1 MAKKKKIYKV
11 GIDSETYAISLVESP
26 AIEETLVALEEQKP
40 IKIQLADEEKYMVY
54 SAVLVPDKP
63 IYRRNED
70 GDEFYIE
77 FTKESIEK
85 MAQEY
90 LMNYRQNEITLDHAT
105 MANDI
110 TLVESWIKTDM
121 YKDKS
126 VAIGLSEDLPIGTWI
141 AGLKVNQIDAW
152 NRIKNGELRG
162 FSVESMI
169 SLEEFSKQE
178 QNTNNMSI
186 ETNDNMFWDKMKN
199 ILSEVFT
206 SLSMS
211 KKDEAD
217 IESSETYKITP
228 ESAAKELEAI
238 LSKDSDDKSYP
249 LSAMTDPLNIELA
262 NQSGFTSVEAYLDE
276 VYAIKTDG
284 YTSGTSAQANFEEN
298 ALPTEPTVEPNT
310 ITVQVQ
316 PLTEEEKSTIEE
328 GIKSGATEAPKV
340 EEKPQENNAH
350 LEELINSLK
359 EEINALK
366 EMNNGL
372 NDKVKELSK
381 EPSTKPVN
389 TNAKPSGASTYSA
402 WREQM
407 RSMIG

>member
-1 MAKKKKIYKV
+1 MAKKIKKYKV
-11 GIDSETYAISLVESP
+11 GIDSETYAISMVESP
-26 AIEETLVALEEQKP
+26 AIESDFVALSKE
-40 IKIQLADEEKYMVY
+40 EEKRVFLESDERHMVY
-54 SAVLVPDKP
+54 GAALIPDKD
-63 IYRRNED
+63 IYRNNGEQ
-70 GDEFYIE
+70 EFYIS

-85 MAQEY
+85 MSQDF
-90 LMNYRQNEITLDHAT
+90 MKNYRQNEVTLDHEE

-110 TLVESWIKTDM
+110 TITESWLVEDP
-121 YKDKS
+121 YKDKANALGIN
-126 VAIGLSEDLPIGTWI
+126 VPKGTWMV
-141 AGLKVNQIDAW
+141 GMKVNQIDVW
-152 NRIKNGELRG
+152 ERVKSGELKG

-169 SLEEFSKQE
+169 SLEDFSK
-178 QNTNNMSI
+178 QNTNNMNI

-211 KKDEAD
+211 KKDED
-217 IESSETYKITP
+217 IVKTMNEDTNTIE
-228 ESAAKELEAI
+228 
-238 LSKDSDDKSYP
+238 
-249 LSAMTDPLNIELA
+249 ELA
-262 NQSGFTSVEAYLDE
+262 AMSGFTSVEEYQKE
-276 VYAIKTDG
+276 VEAIE
-284 YTSGTSAQANFEEN
+284 AELEEN
-298 ALPTEPTVEPNT
+298 AQPTEPTVETPK
-310 ITVQVQ
+310 
-316 PLTEEEKSTIEE
+316 TEEPAVVEE
-328 GIKSGATEAPKV
+328 PKVEEPKPTEEAPKA

-407 RSMIG
+407 RNMIG

>member
-40 IKIQLADEEKYMVY
+40 IKVQLADEEKYMVY

-90 LMNYRQNEITLDHAT
+90 LMNYRQNEITLDHET

-178 QNTNNMSI
+178 QNTNNMNI
-186 ETNDNMFWDKMKN
+186 ETNDMFWDKLKN
-199 ILSEVFT
+199 ILKDTF
-206 SLSMS
+206 S
-211 KKDEAD
+211 KKVEEST
-217 IESSETYKITP
+217 IE
-228 ESAAKELEAI
+228 
-238 LSKDSDDKSYP
+238 
-249 LSAMTDPLNIELA
+249 ELA
-262 NQSGFTSVEAYLDE
+262 ANSGFTNVDDYQKEVEAVKAEL
-276 VYAIKTDG
+276 
-284 YTSGTSAQANFEEN
+284 EEQN
-298 ALPTEPTVEPNT
+298 AEEPAVEPTVEP
-310 ITVQVQ
+310 TV
-316 PLTEEEKSTIEE
+316 EEPKPAEE
-328 GIKSGATEAPKV
+328 PKV
-340 EEKPQENNAH
+340 EEPAVEEPKVEDKPKEDNTKH
-350 LEELINSLK
+350 LEELIGSLK

-366 EMNNGL
+366 EMNSGL

-381 EPSTKPVN
+381 EPSAKPVN
-389 TNAKPSGASTYSA
+389 TNAKPSAADTYSA

>member
-1 MAKKKKIYKV
+1 MAKKIKKYKV

-40 IKIQLADEEKYMVY
+40 IKVQLADEDKYMVY
-54 SAVLVPDKP
+54 SAVLVPDRP

-90 LMNYRQNEITLDHAT
+90 LMNYRQNEITLDHET

-178 QNTNNMSI
+178 QNTNNMNI
-186 ETNDNMFWDKMKN
+186 ETNDMFWDKLKN
-199 ILSEVFT
+199 ILKDTF
-206 SLSMS
+206 S
-211 KKDEAD
+211 KKVEEST
-217 IESSETYKITP
+217 IE
-228 ESAAKELEAI
+228 
-238 LSKDSDDKSYP
+238 
-249 LSAMTDPLNIELA
+249 ELA
-262 NQSGFTSVEAYLDE
+262 ANSGFTNVEDYQKEVEAVKAEL
-276 VYAIKTDG
+276 
-284 YTSGTSAQANFEEN
+284 EEQN
-298 ALPTEPTVEPNT
+298 AEEPTVEP
-310 ITVQVQ
+310 TVEPAV
-316 PLTEEEKSTIEE
+316 EEPKPAEE
-328 GIKSGATEAPKV
+328 PKVEEPVVEEPKV
-340 EEKPQENNAH
+340 EEKPKEDNTKH
-350 LEELINSLK
+350 LEELIGSLK

-366 EMNNGL
+366 EMNSGL

-381 EPSTKPVN
+381 EPSAKPVN
-389 TNAKPSGASTYSA
+389 TNAKPSAADTYSA

>member
-40 IKIQLADEEKYMVY
+40 IKVQLADEEKYMVY

-63 IYRRNED
+63 IYRRNDD

-90 LMNYRQNEITLDHAT
+90 LMNYRQNEITLDHET

-178 QNTNNMSI
+178 QNTNNMNI
-186 ETNDNMFWDKMKN
+186 ETNDMFWDKLKN
-199 ILSEVFT
+199 ILKDTF
-206 SLSMS
+206 S
-211 KKDEAD
+211 KKVEEPTVD
-217 IESSETYKITP
+217 
-228 ESAAKELEAI
+228 
-238 LSKDSDDKSYP
+238 
-249 LSAMTDPLNIELA
+249 ELA
-262 NQSGFTSVEAYLDE
+262 ANSGFTNVEDYQKEVEAVKAELE
-276 VYAIKTDG
+276 EQN
-284 YTSGTSAQANFEEN
+284 AQ
-298 ALPTEPTVEPNT
+298 EPTVEP
-310 ITVQVQ
+310 IVEPTV
-316 PLTEEEKSTIEE
+316 EEPKPAEE
-328 GIKSGATEAPKV
+328 PKVDEPVVEEPKV
-340 EEKPQENNAH
+340 EEKPKEDNTKH
-350 LEELINSLK
+350 LEELIGSLK

-366 EMNNGL
+366 EMNSGL

-381 EPSTKPVN
+381 EPSAKPVN
-389 TNAKPSGASTYSA
+389 TNAKPSAADTYSA

>member
-40 IKIQLADEEKYMVY
+40 IKVQLADEDKYMVY
-54 SAVLVPDKP
+54 SAVLVPDRP

-90 LMNYRQNEITLDHAT
+90 LMNYRQNEITLDHET

-178 QNTNNMSI
+178 QNTNNMNI
-186 ETNDNMFWDKMKN
+186 ETNDMFWDKLKN
-199 ILSEVFT
+199 ILKDTF
-206 SLSMS
+206 S
-211 KKDEAD
+211 KKVE
-217 IESSETYKITP
+217 EPTVE
-228 ESAAKELEAI
+228 
-238 LSKDSDDKSYP
+238 
-249 LSAMTDPLNIELA
+249 ELA
-262 NQSGFTSVEAYLDE
+262 ANSGFTNVDDYQKEVEAVKAEL
-276 VYAIKTDG
+276 
-284 YTSGTSAQANFEEN
+284 EEQN
-298 ALPTEPTVEPNT
+298 AEEPAVEPTVEP
-310 ITVQVQ
+310 TV
-316 PLTEEEKSTIEE
+316 EEPKPAEE
-328 GIKSGATEAPKV
+328 PKVDEPVVEEPKV
-340 EEKPQENNAH
+340 EEKPKEDNTKH
-350 LEELINSLK
+350 LEELIGSLK

-366 EMNNGL
+366 EMNSGL

-381 EPSTKPVN
+381 EPSAKPVN
-389 TNAKPSGASTYSA
+389 TNAKPSAADTYSA
-402 WREQM
+402 WREQL

>member
-1 MAKKKKIYKV
+1 MTKKKKIYKV

-40 IKIQLADEEKYMVY
+40 IKVQLADEEKYMVY

-63 IYRRNED
+63 IFRRNED

-90 LMNYRQNEITLDHAT
+90 LMNYRQNEITLDHET

-178 QNTNNMSI
+178 QNTNNMNI
-186 ETNDNMFWDKMKN
+186 ETNDMFWDKLKN
-199 ILSEVFT
+199 ILKDTF
-206 SLSMS
+206 S
-211 KKDEAD
+211 KK
-217 IESSETYKITP
+217 
-228 ESAAKELEAI
+228 
-238 LSKDSDDKSYP
+238 
-249 LSAMTDPLNIELA
+249 
-262 NQSGFTSVEAYLDE
+262 VE
-276 VYAIKTDG
+276 
-284 YTSGTSAQANFEEN
+284 
-298 ALPTEPTVEPNT
+298 EPTVEELAANSGFTNVEEYQKEVEAVKEELGEQNAPT
-310 ITVQVQ
+310 EPQAQEQTVETPKVDEQV
-316 PLTEEEKSTIEE
+316 TEEPNVEE
-328 GIKSGATEAPKV
+328 PKPTDEAPKA
-340 EEKPQENNAH
+340 EEKPQENNKH

-366 EMNNGL
+366 EMNSGL

-381 EPSTKPVN
+381 EPSAKPVN
-389 TNAKPSGASTYSA
+389 TNAKPSAADTYSA
-402 WREQM
+402 WREKM

>member
-1 MAKKKKIYKV
+1 MAKKIKKYKV
-11 GIDSETYAISLVESP
+11 GIDSETYAISMVESP
-26 AIEETLVALEEQKP
+26 AIESDFVALSKE
-40 IKIQLADEEKYMVY
+40 EEKRVFLESDERHMVY
-54 SAVLVPDKP
+54 GAALIPDKD
-63 IYRRNED
+63 IYRNNGEQ
-70 GDEFYIE
+70 EFYIS

-85 MAQEY
+85 MSQDF
-90 LMNYRQNEITLDHAT
+90 MKNYRQNEVTLDHEE

-110 TLVESWIKTDM
+110 TITESWLVEDP
-121 YKDKS
+121 YKDKANALGIN
-126 VAIGLSEDLPIGTWI
+126 VPKGTWMV
-141 AGLKVNQIDAW
+141 GMKVNQIDVW
-152 NRIKNGELRG
+152 ERVKSGELKG

-169 SLEEFSKQE
+169 SLEDFSK
-178 QNTNNMSI
+178 QNTNNMNT

-211 KKDEAD
+211 KKDED
-217 IESSETYKITP
+217 VIKTMNEGTNTIE
-228 ESAAKELEAI
+228 ELT
-238 LSKDSDDKSYP
+238 
-249 LSAMTDPLNIELA
+249 AM
-262 NQSGFTSVEAYLDE
+262 SGFTSVEEYQKELE
-276 VYAIKTDG
+276 AIK
-284 YTSGTSAQANFEEN
+284 AELEEN
-298 ALPTEPTVEPNT
+298 AQPTEPTVETPK
-310 ITVQVQ
+310 VEEPAVVEE
-316 PLTEEEKSTIEE
+316 PKVEEPKPTEEE
-328 GIKSGATEAPKV
+328 PKV

-407 RSMIG
+407 RNMIG